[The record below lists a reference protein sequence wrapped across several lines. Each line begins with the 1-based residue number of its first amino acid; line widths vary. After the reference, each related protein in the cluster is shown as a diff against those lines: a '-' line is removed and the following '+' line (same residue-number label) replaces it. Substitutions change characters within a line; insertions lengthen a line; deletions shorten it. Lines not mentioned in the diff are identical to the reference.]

1 MTNLINKAVE
11 IKKEV
16 SIKNDTSV
24 KTWALVQEVAHGEIK
39 ANGKMLYI
47 FKNFMKMYEDKQ
59 LDISK
64 YFDEKAND
72 KSLKSILFDTDGS
85 RKTLIA
91 KDFSHFNTKVLITSL
106 GQNWLNFK
114 TDFSYEY
121 KALEQISPVVLF
133 GLANRQYLNLDKM
146 LTETDNV
153 KVPVEICLEWNIF
166 NSKDLK
172 DEKEKSFRENLVKN
186 IFTATQQGK
195 HYYCTFRGDKGILD
209 ISKKF
214 FLPKKVHSDNVV
226 NAEVSAFSKAMQS
239 LTDTD
244 KGVIGATKTLTQAK
258 EGTPAIKR
266 LNNEIDELYSVIFK
280 SLELIANSNTKNAQQ
295 TLLDIHADV
304 LGFINADNFNSQFPK
319 VKLHKVEFNPRVKNT
334 PIDVLNGG
342 DVIKYVS
349 NL

>member
-1 MTNLINKAVE
+1 MNTITKNEEV
-11 IKKEV
+11 KKEV

-24 KTWALVQEVAHGEIK
+24 KTWAMVQDVANSEIK

-47 FKNFMKMYEDKQ
+47 FKNFMKMYEDQQ
-59 LDISK
+59 LDVSK

-72 KSLKSILFDTDGS
+72 KNLSSILFDTSGE

-91 KDFSHFNTKVLITSL
+91 KDFSTFTNKVLIPSL
-106 GQNWLNFK
+106 GQNLLNFQ
-114 TDFSYEY
+114 TEFEYEY

-133 GLANRQYLNLDKM
+133 GLANRKWLDLDKM
-146 LTETDNV
+146 LVENEN
-153 KVPVEICLEWNIF
+153 KKIPVEICLDWNVF
-166 NSKDLK
+166 TFKNLSGSEQVFRHNLCKSLFS
-172 DEKEKSFRENLVKN
+172 EKE
-186 IFTATQQGK
+186 QGK
-195 HYYCTFRGDKGILD
+195 HYYCTFRGDKGILE

-226 NAEVSAFSKAMQS
+226 NAEVSPFAKAMQS

-244 KGVIGATKTLTQAK
+244 KGVIGAITTLTQAK

-266 LNNEIDELYSVIFK
+266 LNNEIDELYSVIIK

-304 LGFINADNFNSQFPK
+304 LLHLSADNFNSQFPK

-334 PIDVLNGG
+334 VIDLNNGG
-342 DVIKYVS
+342 DVIKFVS

>member
-1 MTNLINKAVE
+1 MNTITKNEEV
-11 IKKEV
+11 KKEV
-16 SIKNDTSV
+16 SIKNDTSI
-24 KTWALVQEVAHGEIK
+24 KTWAMVQDVANSEIK

-47 FKNFMKMYEDKQ
+47 FKNFMKMYEDQQ
-59 LDISK
+59 LDVSK

-72 KSLKSILFDTDGS
+72 KNLSSILFDTSGE

-91 KDFSHFNTKVLITSL
+91 KDFSTFTNKVLIPSL
-106 GQNWLNFK
+106 GQNLLNFQK
-114 TDFSYEY
+114 EFEYEY

-133 GLANRQYLNLDKM
+133 GLANRKWLDLDKM
-146 LTETDNV
+146 LIETENV
-153 KVPVEICLEWNIF
+153 KIPVEICLDWNIF
-166 NSKDLK
+166 NFKNLSGN
-172 DEKEKSFRENLVKN
+172 EQVFRHNLVKSL
-186 IFTATQQGK
+186 FSDKEQGK
-195 HYYCTFRGDKGILD
+195 QYYCTFRGDKGILE

-226 NAEVSAFSKAMQS
+226 NAEVSPFAKAMQS

-244 KGVIGATKTLTQAK
+244 KGVIGAITTLTQAK

-266 LNNEIDELYSVIFK
+266 LNNEIDELYSVIIK

-304 LGFINADNFNSQFPK
+304 LMHLSADNFNSQFPK

-334 PIDVLNGG
+334 VIDLNNGG
-342 DVIKYVS
+342 DVIKFVS